1 MERRH
6 LKVFVSLS
14 LFSILLFSFSIVY
27 STLVAQEKE
36 SKLDSSRYPDTTAAK
51 TEVSEDRADST
62 KANPRICISL
72 KKGGRIIIELYPDQA
87 PIAVNRIL
95 ELVKKDFYD
104 GLRFHRVEDYLVQT
118 GKGDIEIEPIEGEM
132 FGQDLKHEVGMVGM
146 ARLPDDYDSA
156 TTQFYIC
163 KKRLPRLNGEYT
175 LIGKVVE
182 GMDLVFKI
190 KKGDKI
196 KSIDIVE

>member
-1 MERRH
+1 M
-6 LKVFVSLS
+6 KVRNFKSLAVSM
-14 LFSILLFSFSIVY
+14 LFSILFLSFLIIS
-27 STLVAQEKE
+27 SHSVAQNRELGE
-36 SKLDSSRYPDTTAAK
+36 VASDSIDTTSAEVVENQSDTLK
-51 TEVSEDRADST
+51 TL
-62 KANPRICISL
+62 PRICINL
-72 KKGGRIIIELYPDQA
+72 KKGGRIVIELYPDEA
-87 PIAVNRIL
+87 PLAVERVL
-95 ELVKKDFYD
+95 ELVKRGFYN

-118 GKGDIEIEPIEGEM
+118 GRGDIEIEPIEGEM

-196 KSIDIVE
+196 MSIDIVE

>member
-1 MERRH
+1 M
-6 LKVFVSLS
+6 KVKNFKGFAIST
-14 LFSILLFSFSIVY
+14 LFSILFISIV
-27 STLVAQEKE
+27 LVSLSSMAEE
-36 SKLDSSRYPDTTAAK
+36 MGLRVGPDDSIDTTSA
-51 TEVSEDRADST
+51 EVVEGQADT
-62 KANPRICISL
+62 LKALPRICINL
-72 KKGGRIIIELYPDQA
+72 KKGGRIVIELYPDEA
-87 PIAVNRIL
+87 PIAVERVL
-95 ELVKKDFYD
+95 ELVKKGFYD
-104 GLRFHRVEDYLVQT
+104 GLRFHRVEDYLIQT
-118 GKGDIEIEPIEGEM
+118 GRGDIEIEPIEGEM

-182 GMDLVFKI
+182 GMELVFKM

>member
-1 MERRH
+1 MARGQERRDIGDDH
-6 LKVFVSLS
+6 ALFVEKAK
-14 LFSILLFSFSIVY
+14 IGVQPSFE
-27 STLVAQEKE
+27 TGRQNGAAGNDGRQANRQCAGGQRRAQLVHRGVE
-36 SKLDSSRYPDTTAAK
+36 R
-51 TEVSEDRADST
+51 V
-62 KANPRICISL
+62 
-72 KKGGRIIIELYPDQA
+72 
-87 PIAVNRIL
+87 L
-95 ELVKKDFYD
+95 ELVKKGFYD
-104 GLRFHRVEDYLVQT
+104 GLRFHRVEDYLIQT
-118 GKGDIEIEPIEGEM
+118 GRGDIEIEPIEGEM

-182 GMDLVFKI
+182 GMELVFKI